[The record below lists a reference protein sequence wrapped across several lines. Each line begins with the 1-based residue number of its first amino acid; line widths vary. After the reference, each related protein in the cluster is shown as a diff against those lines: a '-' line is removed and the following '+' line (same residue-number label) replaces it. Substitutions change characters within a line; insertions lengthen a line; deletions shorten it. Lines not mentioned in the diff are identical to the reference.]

1 MTEGNHSQLNE
12 FILTGL
18 TNLPELQIPL
28 FVVFLLIYC
37 TTVVGNLG
45 LIFLT
50 RTDSRLQ
57 TPMYFFLGHLA
68 LVDVGHS
75 TSVGPQV
82 LVNLL
87 EERKSISF
95 YHCAVQFCC
104 FITFIVTELFLL
116 SAMAY
121 DRYVAICNPLLYK
134 LIISEKVCTL
144 LVVIPYIYGL
154 AIALF
159 FVVFTFR
166 LSFCGN
172 KVIDHFYCDS
182 LPILKLSCSDTH
194 VVEYFILGVSTFN
207 LIFSLLIVLVSYI
220 SVISTILKIRS
231 AQGRRKVFSTCGSH
245 LVGMTVFYGTLIFM
259 YLRPPASHSFEKDK
273 MASVFYTQ
281 VLPMLNPLIYS
292 LRNREVKE
300 ALERTLTACWIH
312 FKYLKSGNL
321 FNKTL

>member
-1 MTEGNHSQLNE
+1 MTEGNHSQLSE

-75 TSVGPQV
+75 TAVGPQV

-95 YHCAVQFCC
+95 YLCAVQFCC
-104 FITFIVTELFLL
+104 FITFIITEILLL

-134 LIISEKVCTL
+134 VIVSEKVCTL
-144 LVVIPYIYGL
+144 LFAISYIYSL
-154 AIALF
+154 AVALF
-159 FVVFTFR
+159 LVVFTFR
-166 LSFCGN
+166 LSFCGDN
-172 KVIDHFYCDS
+172 VIDHFYCDI
-182 LPILKLSCSDTH
+182 LPILALSCSDTH
-194 VVEYFILGVSTFN
+194 VIEYFILGDSTF
-207 LIFSLLIVLVSYI
+207 LLIVSLLVVLISYI
-220 SVISTILKIRS
+220 FIISTILKIRS
-231 AQGRRKVFSTCGSH
+231 AQGRHKVFSTCGSH
-245 LVGMTVFYGTLIFM
+245 LVGVTLFYGTLIFM
-259 YLRPPASHSFEKDK
+259 YMRPPVSFVTEKIV
-273 MASVFYTQ
+273 SVFYTQ
-281 VLPMLNPLIYS
+281 VLPMLNPMIYS
-292 LRNREVKE
+292 LRNREVKK
-300 ALERTLTACWIH
+300 ALERTLTACCLH
-312 FKYLKSGNL
+312 FKLLKS
-321 FNKTL
+321 

>member
-1 MTEGNHSQLNE
+1 MTKGNRSQPSE

-18 TNLPELQIPL
+18 TKLPELQIPL

-37 TTVVGNLG
+37 TTLVGNLG

-75 TSVGPQV
+75 TAVGPQV

-95 YHCAVQFCC
+95 YLCAVQFCC
-104 FITFIVTELFLL
+104 FITFIITEIFLM

-144 LVVIPYIYGL
+144 LVAIPYIYSL
-154 AIALF
+154 AVSLF
-159 FVVFTFR
+159 SVVFTFQ

-172 KVIDHFYCDS
+172 NIIDHFYCDS
-182 LPILKLSCSDTH
+182 LPILALSCSDTH
-194 VVEYFILGVSTFN
+194 FIEYFILGDSTFI
-207 LIFSLLIVLVSYI
+207 LIFSLLVVLISYI
-220 SVISTILKIRS
+220 FIISTILKIRS
-231 AQGRRKVFSTCGSH
+231 AQGRHKVFSTCGSH
-245 LVGMTVFYGTLIFM
+245 LVGVTVFYGTLIFM
-259 YLRPPASHSFEKDK
+259 YMRPPASHSFVTDK
-273 MASVFYTQ
+273 IASVFYTQ
-281 VLPMLNPLIYS
+281 VLPMLNPMIYS

-300 ALERTLTACWIH
+300 ALERTLTAHWLH
-312 FKYLKSGNL
+312 FKLLK
-321 FNKTL
+321 F